1 MFNVYTEASGGR
13 VAGKAWRALAT
24 EAAGCVAANGSF
36 SAPTQEALGEVAFVD
51 IWKEFITTSRREIQ
65 IFVCYGHRVSQLFGI
80 SPTVSK

>member
-51 IWKEFITTSRREIQ
+51 IWKEFNIAKK
-65 IFVCYGHRVSQLFGI
+65 FKFLCYGHRVSQLFGI